1 MLSSVQGVQ
10 SVWSFLRKSL
20 PMIGVGLAVLS
31 GGCSADIARFDFAG
45 LNDKGTTTA
54 AIPPI
59 PSEPVGQRSNLIGQE
74 TAETGSGYP
83 GYQSPGGAYYPP
95 PSNYAPPA
103 APAQPVTSQPLY
115 PPPAAPTQ
123 PATVAPI
130 SPERPAVAARR
141 PTRASPSAAPAPVTP
156 APVLEE
162 RAEVTRGE
170 QIEVQS
176 GDTLY
181 GLSRRHKVAIADLIA
196 VNNLTGPMIKPG
208 QKLYIPATK
217 TTHRPVE
224 PVTAVSADIPADW
237 TGSYT
242 IRPGDSLYSIASR
255 YRLRSADIRRYNG
268 IRDVRRIRP
277 GTVLRLPAGTGDGT
291 IAASARPAP
300 IPSNTSAP
308 SLSGSPDSA
317 SQSVAGGPTP
327 TILNGSQPAT
337 SDRTQ
342 LRTAVATPLKT
353 ANDAQPSS
361 IGVPS
366 RPGSGSVAS
375 ANKLRWPVEGK
386 IISAFGQRPDGTH
399 NDGVNLA
406 VPLGTDVHAAEAGT
420 VAYAGNELKGYGNLI
435 LVRHDNGWVTAYAH
449 ANEML
454 VSRGDVVR
462 RGQVIAKAGKTGQVD
477 QPQLHFELRQGQK
490 PVDPTPFMDRL

>member
-1 MLSSVQGVQ
+1 MLSLVQSVQ
-10 SVWSFLRKSL
+10 SVWFSSRKSL
-20 PMIGVGLAVLS
+20 PMIGIGLAVLS

-54 AIPPI
+54 AIPPV

-74 TAETGSGYP
+74 TADANAGYP
-83 GYQSPGGAYYPP
+83 GYQSPGGTYYPP
-95 PSNYAPPA
+95 PSNYAPSA
-103 APAQPVTSQPLY
+103 NTAPPVVSQPLDSQ
-115 PPPAAPTQ
+115 PAPAQ

-130 SPERPAVAARR
+130 APQRPAVAAL
-141 PTRASPSAAPAPVTP
+141 PPQGSRAAAPAPVTA

-170 QIEVQS
+170 QIEVQA

-208 QKLYIPATK
+208 QSLYIPATK
-217 TTHRPVE
+217 TTHRPAE
-224 PVTAVSADIPADW
+224 PVTVVSADIPANW
-237 TGSYT
+237 TGTYT
-242 IRPGDSLYSIASR
+242 IKTGDSLYAIASR
-255 YRLRSADIRRYNG
+255 YGLRSADIRRYNG

-291 IAASARPAP
+291 VVASGRPAT
-300 IPSNTSAP
+300 IPSGTPQPTYSV
-308 SLSGSPDSA
+308 GPDSA
-317 SQSVAGGPTP
+317 PAPVASGPAP
-327 TILNGSQPAT
+327 AILNGRSPT
-337 SDRTQ
+337 TTNRTQ
-342 LRTAVATPLKT
+342 LRTAVARPLNT

-361 IGVPS
+361 IGSPS

-375 ANKLRWPVEGK
+375 TDKLRWPVEGK

-490 PVDPTPFMDRL
+490 PVDPTPFMERL